1 LEKESFVRFFA
12 SKMGQNPTDAVF
24 RQAVLGIVQTDER
37 RAVFQFGGKS
47 LKLREVR
54 EKFGLRSTYFTVEDA
69 GAEVVLRGRGFGHG
83 VGLSQEGAFRMARLG
98 YSVEEILRHYYP
110 GTVLTST
117 VLGR

>member
-1 LEKESFVRFFA
+1 
-12 SKMGQNPTDAVF
+12 MGQNPSDESF
-24 RQAVLGIVQTDER
+24 RRAVLGCVQADER
-37 RAVFQFGGKS
+37 RALFVYGGKT

-69 GAEVVLRGRGFGHG
+69 GAEVVLRGKGFGHG

-98 YSVEEILRHYYP
+98 YSVQEILRHYYP

-117 VLGR
+117 ALGQ